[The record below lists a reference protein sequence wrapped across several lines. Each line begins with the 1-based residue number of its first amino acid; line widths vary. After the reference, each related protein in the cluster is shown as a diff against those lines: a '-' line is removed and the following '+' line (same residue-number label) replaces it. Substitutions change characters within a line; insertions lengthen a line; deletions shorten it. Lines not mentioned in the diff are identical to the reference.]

1 MLMPGLELM
10 KQEERRWRRMVLK
23 RCAIMAAGFA
33 GIVALAVWIG
43 VEVCK

>member
-1 MLMPGLELM
+1 MM

-33 GIVALAVWIG
+33 ALVAVAIVIGKAVIG
-43 VEVCK
+43 

>member
-1 MLMPGLELM
+1 MLMPNLEFAA
-10 KQEERRWRRMVLK
+10 QEERRWRRMALK